1 MNKLDVSS
9 PVLTT
14 NPASFSDLRPARRL
28 IVLVPSLEFDSAPII
43 RRVWELASV
52 TGAQVLFLGL
62 YTDPAQE
69 LSLRRGLVTMAAMVK
84 DDKISTEAQAIFGKD
99 WLDAVRAHAQTGD
112 TVVCLA
118 EHHVGLPH
126 RPLSQVLQSNV
137 GLPLYI
143 LSDLSPRGNSRPN
156 RLPQLAAWIGSAV
169 IILGFFLLQIKMGPL
184 AQDWAHTALLMISIF
199 VEFWTIWFWNSLFG

>member
-1 MNKLDVSS
+1 M
-9 PVLTT
+9 
-14 NPASFSDLRPARRL
+14 
-28 IVLVPSLEFDSAPII
+28 
-43 RRVWELASV
+43 
-52 TGAQVLFLGL
+52 
-62 YTDPAQE
+62 
-69 LSLRRGLVTMAAMVK
+69 RRGLVTMAAMVK

-118 EHHVGLPH
+118 EHHVGLQH
-126 RPLSQVLQSNV
+126 RPLSQILQSNV
-137 GLPLYI
+137 DLPLYI

-156 RLPQLAAWIGSAV
+156 RLPQLAAWIGSAA

>member
-1 MNKLDVSS
+1 M
-9 PVLTT
+9 
-14 NPASFSDLRPARRL
+14 
-28 IVLVPSLEFDSAPII
+28 
-43 RRVWELASV
+43 ASV

-99 WLDAVRAHAQTGD
+99 WLDVVRARTQPGD
-112 TVVCLA
+112 TIICLE

-137 GLPLYI
+137 DLPLYI
-143 LSDLSPRGNSRPN
+143 LSGLSPRGNSRPN
-156 RLPQLAAWIGSAV
+156 RSSQIAAWIGSAV
-169 IILGFFLLQIKMGPL
+169 IILGFFLLQIKMDPL
-184 AQDWAHTALLMISIF
+184 AQDWTHTALLMISIL